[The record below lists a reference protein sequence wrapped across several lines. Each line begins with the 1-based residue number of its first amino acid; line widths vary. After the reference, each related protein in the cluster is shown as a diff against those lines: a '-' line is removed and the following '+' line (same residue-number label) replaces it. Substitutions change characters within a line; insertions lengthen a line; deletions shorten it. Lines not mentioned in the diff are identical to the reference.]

1 MRSLSTALRRERVQ
15 HLALAGVIAVVAGCA
30 TAPARVEPTEDF
42 TIPNQWSA
50 QTYEDGAAE
59 TDWWD
64 EFKDTELAS
73 AVLEA
78 VEHNHDIRAAAAR
91 MDRAAATAKIVGADS
106 LPQAQIV
113 GDGSRAASNLTFLPN
128 QQGVQLNQFGVS
140 LDVTWEIDLWGR
152 LRAGQSA
159 ALGDWERSVAD
170 YEAARLSIAG
180 QTAKAWIAAIE
191 AREQLELAEHTV
203 ASFQTTAHHVRS
215 RYERGVRPALDLRL
229 ARTDVFGAQAL
240 VDQRKE
246 ALDRSVRQLE
256 ILMGRYP
263 DRALDVSTD
272 MPGPVGHVPAGL
284 PTELLQRRPDL
295 VAAERRL
302 AASGARVKEA
312 RRALYPRIS
321 LNGSYGDSSNK
332 VSDVLDVDF
341 NEWTLAG
348 NLAQPIFQGGRLL
361 AALDRSKAEQL
372 EAAEDYAT
380 ATLSA
385 YAEVESLLAAAR
397 YLADRVDRQSLA
409 ATESSAARD
418 LAEQRYLRGLEEFV
432 TVLAA
437 QRTALNAASELIA
450 VRRARL
456 ESRIDLYLA
465 LGGGFDAALHFDAYA
480 DSAES
485 GS

>member
-1 MRSLSTALRRERVQ
+1 MMRSLSTALRPERVQ
-15 HLALAGVIAVVAGCA
+15 HLALAGVIALVAGCA

-64 EFKDTELAS
+64 EFKDTELAA

-78 VEHNHDIRAAAAR
+78 LEHNHDIRAAAAR
-91 MDRAAATAKIVGADS
+91 MGRAAATAKIVGADQ

-203 ASFQTTAHHVRS
+203 ASFKTTAHHVRS

-263 DRALDVSTD
+263 DRALDVSCLLYTSPSPRD
-272 MPGPVGHVPAGL
+272 KRQPRMP
-284 PTELLQRRPDL
+284 
-295 VAAERRL
+295 
-302 AASGARVKEA
+302 
-312 RRALYPRIS
+312 
-321 LNGSYGDSSNK
+321 
-332 VSDVLDVDF
+332 
-341 NEWTLAG
+341 
-348 NLAQPIFQGGRLL
+348 
-361 AALDRSKAEQL
+361 
-372 EAAEDYAT
+372 
-380 ATLSA
+380 
-385 YAEVESLLAAAR
+385 
-397 YLADRVDRQSLA
+397 
-409 ATESSAARD
+409 SSA
-418 LAEQRYLRGLEEFV
+418 
-432 TVLAA
+432 
-437 QRTALNAASELIA
+437 
-450 VRRARL
+450 
-456 ESRIDLYLA
+456 
-465 LGGGFDAALHFDAYA
+465 
-480 DSAES
+480 
-485 GS
+485 